1 MTLTNCYGCCSYFT
15 LGNRI
20 VYILSEE
27 KHIRAEWVQPLLD
40 WAADH
45 LAPGMQVKKS
55 SLPSKSFVIVI
66 MIICYCHQPELN
78 PELEVDMSDLH
89 FGSHSSGGHVAVEF
103 LKKGCSDV
111 KVKVA
116 MDLNELLMMIV
127 FPP

>member
-1 MTLTNCYGCCSYFT
+1 M
-15 LGNRI
+15 
-20 VYILSEE
+20 
-27 KHIRAEWVQPLLD
+27 
-40 WAADH
+40 
-45 LAPGMQVKKS
+45 
-55 SLPSKSFVIVI
+55 
-66 MIICYCHQPELN
+66 N